1 MVKIAKIGKWT
12 FAYLNPIY
20 WTDEGTDFVGQTAE
34 VWFTNKERCVSRTQ
48 CAKTSTLIQVLHKS
62 SSSSSSLKSSSSK
75 SSSFGR
81 LQRDHL
87 HQSWIKMMPY
97 PYPCWK
103 FIKPYYSV
111 SNIALQCVPIVANT
125 LVPEWV
131 GAVTE
136 DQLQNGAFAPQDF
149 FCSYFSICNTIK
161 LYLHSV
167 KFSFCFL
174 V

>member
-1 MVKIAKIGKWT
+1 MVKITKIGKWT

-34 VWFTNKERCVSRTQ
+34 VWFTNKERCMSRTQ

-125 LVPEWV
+125 GAWV
-131 GAVTE
+131 SECSHWGSAAKWGVCSTGFFLFVLFY
-136 DQLQNGAFAPQDF
+136 LQYN
-149 FCSYFSICNTIK
+149 
-161 LYLHSV
+161 
-167 KFSFCFL
+167 
-174 V
+174 